1 MPVYRRLFT
10 ITRDDN
16 RNHLPTTGRVPPSL
30 QSLTKDVLLQ
40 SLANVF
46 RGKSASWYPDQI
58 WRDERWIQLKG
69 YLHQLPLNVLQDIFE
84 EVDSFNENHDDDCQ
98 VCEEKHRP
106 HWMVSLNQRSFYV
119 WWLFFDEKQTKELRT
134 KFFSRETMEEY
145 LSSVPTGLTF
155 INPAYRVWSER
166 FCQNQSQVRE
176 MSFEKW
182 NPVSIMTKDRCSRFL
197 SLHSLKVF
205 DDFQLHFDNVK
216 TFFRILTSQKHSL
229 KELIM
234 ENTLMYDSKDP
245 FNRKKFSSEK
255 LWRVLAELTL
265 LSRIHLNEWHWQWM
279 MKHQVNI
286 FEIFILLLQSQLNH
300 HVS

>member
-40 SLANVF
+40 SLASVF
-46 RGKSASWYPDQI
+46 RGKNASWYPDQI

-84 EVDSFNENHDDDCQ
+84 EVDSFNENHDQDCQ
-98 VCEEKHRP
+98 LCEEKHRP

-145 LSSVPTGLTF
+145 LSS
-155 INPAYRVWSER
+155 E
-166 FCQNQSQVRE
+166 
-176 MSFEKW
+176 
-182 NPVSIMTKDRCSRFL
+182 
-197 SLHSLKVF
+197 
-205 DDFQLHFDNVK
+205 
-216 TFFRILTSQKHSL
+216 
-229 KELIM
+229 
-234 ENTLMYDSKDP
+234 
-245 FNRKKFSSEK
+245 FSSNWPHLHQSSVPSVE
-255 LWRVLAELTL
+255 REVLPKPISS
-265 LSRIHLNEWHWQWM
+265 SRNEFRKVEPRFNYDQRSM
-279 MKHQVNI
+279 
-286 FEIFILLLQSQLNH
+286 L
-300 HVS
+300 